1 MKSCIQTKRVIFS
14 RTTRYMKAQWLAL
27 AIVLA
32 GSGIHG
38 LVPSVHADVT
48 AAWNLDANG
57 NWSAGANWTDGSAP
71 TGTTGVA
78 YFTNAI
84 TAGRTVTVDA
94 SPWIIG
100 GVTFSSTAAN
110 GFTLASGTLESLE
123 SIVVNSS
130 SAATV
135 ASPISGS
142 TGLALSGG
150 GVLTLSSATNTFTG
164 SITVSGGSV
173 LHLTHVDAFTNDLP
187 AITLNNGSIG
197 WKKAGGFTNLL
208 AKLTSG
214 STGSII
220 LYQENAAQNIDLT
233 GFPNITVRFQ
243 GAFTY
248 TGTITLD
255 PAATELVLSPENG
268 MVITYSQTPASSL
281 PLIVNGVG
289 NGMVDLTG
297 DNSSWAGSI
306 TVNGGRLSVSQ
317 VNGLGDGTG
326 AITINSNA
334 YLRINAAVAA
344 SFTSRITSG
353 SIGYIILRGTSAAL
367 NIDLTNLPGVHLGT
381 DEGTLNYTGTITPA
395 SDSVVRLGGGNTVF
409 RGSGNQGFV
418 ANLTGGVDTV
428 IMQGMVRIT
437 NSTCTGNMII
447 TNNGV
452 LHLTTDAAFAVVP
465 ASPTENSIQ
474 LDTGGAIRLGN
485 GSVTMN
491 ANRGI
496 TVGSGG
502 GEIHAWSGYT
512 LTVPGS
518 LSGVGKMN
526 FTDGGTTI
534 FSGINSAYS
543 GILDIQAGSTI
554 IGNGTIFSWNTNA
567 KVTGING
574 AASRFGINA
583 NSDLTWSTALGAS
596 LGSADVT
603 RNNFSLLKRGTG
615 TLTVDVAQSYLQ
627 DTDIEAGT
635 VKVANAAAI
644 PSGTGKG
651 NVDFA
656 NNAILDVNGNNMT
669 LNAVTGA
676 GSIIDSAGTATQIT
690 VGANNN
696 TWTLLAPITNS
707 LSITKAGTG
716 IMTLPLSSISNP
728 LRVDGGTLAL
738 PGKTIVE
745 SSLNLNG
752 TGATLGLSFTGLS
765 AYYYYGINNGNEHV
779 DTYAELVTRLATITP
794 SAVSSSLVAGNNCDY
809 GTDTTKIYGGDNYL
823 LIHRGSFIAET
834 SGTYIFGLSSD
845 DGSTLFINGAL
856 IVTNI
861 ADQGY
866 SATPQKTGSV
876 YLTAGSHELLM
887 GMYEKAGGQ
896 GLTLFCQMPGQTS
909 TNALPNRLLQPD
921 APTRITH
928 LSGTGKIEVTAPFAV
943 PVELVANAATT
954 FSGSIVA
961 TQGISIV
968 KSGTAKQ
975 TIAMTAN
982 CPTSTVWDVRVGEL
996 EFTTQPDRG
1005 EVVVQSG
1012 ATASF
1017 AVGGSGGLFGKYY
1030 TACTAYGNFTNLVTF
1045 KNYIAGYTPTYTF
1058 STTYSGKTVLDFATS
1073 GSGFPPPY
1081 NSGNPIFQA
1090 YWEGYIN
1097 IPVAGTY
1104 TFYTSSDD
1112 GSMVF
1117 IDGQAIVD
1125 NSGGHGIQ
1133 ERIGTI
1139 SLTEGVHGFALNFY
1153 NSGGGYGLNASISGP
1168 GLTKQ
1173 FIPNSMLTG
1182 GSVSGISGTGTYAL
1196 NTVLAREV
1204 LNDRTDHLF
1213 AGSLQGAS
1221 GTWLSKAGPATWTLT
1236 GDSSSFAGTLNV
1248 ITGRVD
1254 FVGTA
1259 SLGGTII
1266 NNGEVALNVTE
1277 DRTFT
1282 LGAGGTGTLVKN
1294 EEKTVTLKLNG
1305 TLFEQQLTVNA
1316 GRVLFDNQG
1325 NNVTMTKQPIVT
1337 GTGSW
1342 GFVGAGNTTLIGGT
1356 NALSTVSG
1364 EVSIDTGSLTLLGN
1378 PVTEGLVV
1386 ALDAS
1391 KTDTILA
1398 DANGAVTN
1406 WISRAG
1412 AINFSHNVLANCPTY
1427 DPNAFNGRGAVVFG
1441 SNYLGSVTST
1451 RLNSSKTTT
1460 NKTIFIVTRMTGA
1473 QSTEWPGIWGR
1484 SGQDLGG
1491 IRPTASTTQWRIP
1504 GDGNDFCNGAGGRAF
1519 VNGVEKFANTEVGTT
1534 GHILTQYAGN
1544 NAIWS
1549 TNIMTTVGHYFYT
1562 SADRYYK
1569 GEIAEL
1575 LVYDRYVTDAER
1587 AAIEKYLNAKW
1598 MDGAGGPVTADL
1610 LPTGVSLELVN
1621 NGTLDLVGR
1630 EQTFGNITGS
1640 GTITNGNA
1648 IVTDDIRPGGDGVMG
1663 TLRFA
1668 GLEQQTATYYADLD
1682 QNSEAPCDQ
1691 VVISGTG
1698 SVSLDGLTININPLA
1713 LPGSITRFKVMSTLG
1728 TFTGAPALTAATSYW
1743 TAVISDSGKSLYLIY
1758 SSGTMIMFR

>member
-1 MKSCIQTKRVIFS
+1 M
-14 RTTRYMKAQWLAL
+14 
-27 AIVLA
+27 
-32 GSGIHG
+32 
-38 LVPSVHADVT
+38 
-48 AAWNLDANG
+48 
-57 NWSAGANWTDGSAP
+57 
-71 TGTTGVA
+71 
-78 YFTNAI
+78 
-84 TAGRTVTVDA
+84 
-94 SPWIIG
+94 
-100 GVTFSSTAAN
+100 
-110 GFTLASGTLESLE
+110 
-123 SIVVNSS
+123 
-130 SAATV
+130 
-135 ASPISGS
+135 
-142 TGLALSGG
+142 
-150 GVLTLSSATNTFTG
+150 
-164 SITVSGGSV
+164 
-173 LHLTHVDAFTNDLP
+173 
-187 AITLNNGSIG
+187 
-197 WKKAGGFTNLL
+197 
-208 AKLTSG
+208 
-214 STGSII
+214 
-220 LYQENAAQNIDLT
+220 
-233 GFPNITVRFQ
+233 
-243 GAFTY
+243 
-248 TGTITLD
+248 
-255 PAATELVLSPENG
+255 
-268 MVITYSQTPASSL
+268 
-281 PLIVNGVG
+281 
-289 NGMVDLTG
+289 
-297 DNSSWAGSI
+297 
-306 TVNGGRLSVSQ
+306 
-317 VNGLGDGTG
+317 
-326 AITINSNA
+326 
-334 YLRINAAVAA
+334 
-344 SFTSRITSG
+344 
-353 SIGYIILRGTSAAL
+353 
-367 NIDLTNLPGVHLGT
+367 
-381 DEGTLNYTGTITPA
+381 
-395 SDSVVRLGGGNTVF
+395 
-409 RGSGNQGFV
+409 

-428 IMQGMVRIT
+428 IMQGLVRIT
-437 NSTCTGNMII
+437 SSTCTGNTII

-452 LHLTTDAAFAVVP
+452 LYLSGDAAFGAAP
-465 ASPTENSIQ
+465 ASPTANNIQ
-474 LDTGGAIRLGN
+474 LDTGGMIRMGN
-485 GSVTMN
+485 VSLTLN

-496 TVGSGG
+496 TVGNGG
-502 GEIHAWSGYT
+502 GEMHTWGGYT
-512 LTVPGS
+512 LTIPGNF
-518 LSGVGKMN
+518 SGAGKLT
-526 FTDGGTTI
+526 FTDGGATI
-534 FSGINSAYS
+534 FSGINSAYT

-554 IGNGTIFSWNTNA
+554 IGNGTTFNWITNA
-567 KVTGING
+567 KVTGTG
-574 AASRFGINA
+574 GRFGINA
-583 NSDLTWSTALGAS
+583 NADLVWATDLGAA
-596 LGSADVT
+596 LGSADLT
-603 RNNFSLLKRGTG
+603 RNNFSLLKLGTG
-615 TLTVDVAQSYLQ
+615 TLTVDVAQSYQQ
-627 DTDIEAGT
+627 DTDIEGGM
-635 VKVANAAAI
+635 VKVAHAAAI
-644 PSGTGKG
+644 PSGIGKG
-651 NVDFA
+651 NLDFA
-656 NNAILDVNGNNMT
+656 NNAILDVNGYNLT

-676 GSIIDSAGTATQIT
+676 GIIIDSAGTATNIT
-690 VGANNN
+690 LGANNN
-696 TWTLLAPITNS
+696 TWVLAAPITNT
-707 LSITKAGTG
+707 LAIIKAGTG
-716 IMTLPLSSISNP
+716 IMTMPLSSVSNP
-728 LRVDGGTLAL
+728 LRVDAGTLAL
-738 PGKTIVE
+738 LGKTSVE

-765 AYYYYGINNGNEHV
+765 AYYYYGINNGNEHI

-809 GTDTTKIYGGDNYL
+809 GQDATKINGGDNYL
-823 LIHRGSFIAET
+823 FIHRGSFIAET
-834 SGTYIFGLSSD
+834 SGTYTFGLSSD
-845 DGSTLFINGAL
+845 DGSTLFIDGAMVVDNNG
-856 IVTNI
+856 
-861 ADQGY
+861 DKGY
-866 SATPQKTGSV
+866 TVTPQKTGPV
-876 YLTAGSHELLM
+876 YLTAGSHDLMM

-928 LSGTGKIEVTAPFAV
+928 LSGTGKVEATGPSAV
-943 PVELVANAATT
+943 PVELVANTATT

-975 TIAMTAN
+975 TIALTAN

-1030 TACTAYGNFTNLVTF
+1030 TACTAYGNFTDLVTF

-1081 NSGNPIFQA
+1081 NSGNPVFQA

-1117 IDGQAIVD
+1117 INGQAIV
-1125 NSGGHGIQ
+1125 NNWGGHGIQ
-1133 ERIGTI
+1133 ERSGTVY
-1139 SLTEGVHGFALNFY
+1139 LTEGVHGFALNFY

-1196 NTVLAREV
+1196 NTVIAREV

-1213 AGSLQGAS
+1213 SGSLQGAS
-1221 GTWLSKAGPATWTLT
+1221 GTWLSKAGPAIWTLT
-1236 GDSSSFAGTLNV
+1236 GDSSSFAGMLNV
-1248 ITGRVD
+1248 ITGKVD

-1266 NNGEVALNVTE
+1266 NNGEILLNVTSN
-1277 DRTFT
+1277 RTFNMST
-1282 LGAGGTGTLVKN
+1282 GGKGTLVKN
-1294 EEKTVTLKLNG
+1294 EASTVTIKLNG
-1305 TLFEQQLTVNA
+1305 TNFEQQLTVNA
-1316 GRVLFDNQG
+1316 GRILFDNQG
-1325 NNVTMTKQPIVT
+1325 NNVVMSKQPIVT

-1342 GFVGAGNTTLIGGT
+1342 GFVGAGNTTLLAGT

-1364 EVSIDTGSLTLLGN
+1364 AVSIDTGSLTLLGN

-1451 RLNSSKTTT
+1451 RLNSSTTTT
-1460 NKTIFIVTRMTGA
+1460 NKTVFIVTRMTGA
-1473 QSTEWPGIWGR
+1473 QSSEWPGIWGR

-1491 IRPTASTTQWRIP
+1491 IRPLANLTQWIIP
-1504 GDGNDFCNGAGGRAF
+1504 GDGNDFCNGTGGRAF

-1549 TNIMTTVGHYFYT
+1549 TNIMTTVGHYFYGQPL
-1562 SADRYYK
+1562 RYYK

-1587 AAIEKYLNAKW
+1587 EAIEKYLNAKW
-1598 MDGAGGPVTADL
+1598 VDGAGGPVTADL

-1640 GTITNGNA
+1640 GTITNGAA
-1648 IVTDDIRPGGDGVMG
+1648 IVTDDIRPGGTGVIG

-1668 GLEQQTATYYADLD
+1668 GFEQQTATYYADLD
-1682 QNSEAPCDQ
+1682 QNSEASCDQ

-1698 SVSLDGLTININPLA
+1698 SVSLTDLTININLLA
-1713 LPGSITRFKVMSTLG
+1713 APGSITRFKVMSTLG
-1728 TFTGAPALTAATSYW
+1728 TFTGAPVLTGSTTYW
-1743 TAVISDSGKSLYLIY
+1743 QAVIGDSSKSLYIMY
-1758 SSGTMIMFR
+1758 ASGTMIMFH